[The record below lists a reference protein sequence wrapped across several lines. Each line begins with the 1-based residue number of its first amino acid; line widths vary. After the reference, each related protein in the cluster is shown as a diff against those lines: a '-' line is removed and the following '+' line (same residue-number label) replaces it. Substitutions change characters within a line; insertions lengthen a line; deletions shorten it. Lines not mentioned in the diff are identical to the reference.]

1 MNVIVVGSGP
11 TVVLGSS
18 FLWTAEMWAP
28 RIEALSNRYRL
39 VIPELWGH
47 GGSGAMPPGTTDMR
61 GLARQHLRLLD
72 QLGIESCA
80 IVGLSVGG
88 MWGAELAFMAPE
100 RVSSIIL
107 MDTSLAAEPR
117 ETRDQY
123 LTMLDAIHTHG
134 AVPDALREAVVP
146 LFFSPSVRSRQ
157 PDLPQAFDANL
168 RSWNPERLRDSVVPL
183 GRIIFDR
190 RDALQDAARLS
201 IPALVMTGADD
212 MARSLAEGRAMAERI
227 GCEFA
232 TIPDAGHIAS
242 LEAPKF
248 VNEAVASFL
257 DTHALS

>member
-1 MNVIVVGSGP
+1 
-11 TVVLGSS
+11 
-18 FLWTAEMWAP
+18 MWAP
-28 RIEALSNRYRL
+28 QIQALSNRYRL

-61 GLARQHLRLLD
+61 ALARQHLTLLD

-88 MWGAELAFMAPE
+88 MWGAELALMAPE
-100 RVSSIIL
+100 RVSSIVL
-107 MDTSLAAEPR
+107 MGTSLAAEPR
-117 ETRDQY
+117 KMREQY
-123 LTMLDAIHTHG
+123 LTMLNAIHAYG
-134 AVPDALREAVVP
+134 ALPDALREAVVP

-168 RSWNPERLRDSVVPL
+168 QAWNPERLRDSVVPL
-183 GRIIFDR
+183 GRMIFDR

-212 MARSLAEGRAMAERI
+212 MARSPAEGRATAERI

-232 TIPDAGHIAS
+232 LIPNAGHIAS
-242 LEAPKF
+242 LEAPEF
-248 VNEAVASFL
+248 VNEAIANFM
-257 DTHALS
+257 DAHALR